1 MLTPAMREP
10 KGRRHKNNYLLIQ
23 WLVPFISFTSLT
35 ELITAN
41 LINCME
47 WVGVAFLWL
56 AADVDLVPPHW

>member
-1 MLTPAMREP
+1 MRT
-10 KGRRHKNNYLLIQ
+10 KGGKHKNNYVLIQ

-47 WVGVAFLWL
+47 WLGEWL
-56 AADVDLVPPHW
+56 SCSWLLM